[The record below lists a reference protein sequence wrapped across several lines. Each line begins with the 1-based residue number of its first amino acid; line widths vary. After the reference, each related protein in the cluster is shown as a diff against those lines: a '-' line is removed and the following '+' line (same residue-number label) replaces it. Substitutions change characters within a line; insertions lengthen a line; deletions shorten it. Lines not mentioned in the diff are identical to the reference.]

1 MVKKPLYTI
10 LFISWVVF
18 VAFLSLFSFSGT
30 DLPTVQIPHLDKLVH
45 FTFYFVASVLGT
57 LSIKECSSSPKIGK
71 RVVWYLVGSLIAYGI
86 IIEVLQSKFTAT
98 RSGEILDFVANT
110 IGVFAGIIVA
120 RFLFLRK
127 EY

>member
-1 MVKKPLYTI
+1 MYTI

-57 LSIKECSSSPKIGK
+57 LAIKECSGSPKIGK